1 MPSQTTDEITEDQS
15 LSTRFKENVL
25 SNSQN
30 FSQKGFS
37 NQSEIRNME
46 LGLLKVNKMKNLN
59 EQVTIIKY
67 ERDDETDAS
76 QKNCVDT
83 FDQ

>member
-1 MPSQTTDEITEDQS
+1 
-15 LSTRFKENVL
+15 
-25 SNSQN
+25 
-30 FSQKGFS
+30 
-37 NQSEIRNME
+37 ME

-59 EQVTIIKY
+59 EQVTIINY

>member
-1 MPSQTTDEITEDQS
+1 
-15 LSTRFKENVL
+15 
-25 SNSQN
+25 
-30 FSQKGFS
+30 
-37 NQSEIRNME
+37 ME

-76 QKNCVDT
+76 QTNCVDT

>member
-1 MPSQTTDEITEDQS
+1 MKFTKVVVFNFDKKSG
-15 LSTRFKENVL
+15 FKENVL

-76 QKNCVDT
+76 QANCVDT